1 MEKKGP
7 PLNPIS
13 VSYSS
18 IDDPTTSEIFLW
30 AKDRFRWKP
39 KKHLR
44 PPFLVF
50 WALLYFSLLSHS
62 RERDSH
68 GWIEMRFKLLHE
80 HLLSS
85 RLHAWLYS
93 PSEEKKET
101 LSSHCPVMSKSIVGQ
116 EKNREDILLL
126 QTISVYEISV
136 SVISSIGSRS
146 SGYIPGIFGPRDET
160 RTRNSKHFS
169 FGQRACDDGKLSN
182 LFSLPARRTQQ

>member
-1 MEKKGP
+1 MKAQEAFTT
-7 PLNPIS
+7 PLS
-13 VSYSS
+13 C
-18 IDDPTTSEIFLW
+18 
-30 AKDRFRWKP
+30 
-39 KKHLR
+39 
-44 PPFLVF
+44 
-50 WALLYFSLLSHS
+50 LLSPSLFLSALSFS
-62 RERDSH
+62 RKRFSWLNRDE
-68 GWIEMRFKLLHE
+68 IQVVE

-126 QTISVYEISV
+126 QMISVYEISV
-136 SVISSIGSRS
+136 TMISSIGSRS